1 MARPIKE
8 SLNYFPL
15 DTGFFGDRKIKRLLK
30 TFGGKGT
37 TIYTFLLCE
46 IYRENGYFLKW
57 DEHYPEDIAD
67 ALGAGFTPSLV
78 SEVLSLC
85 LKIDLLD
92 NNLFGSFSI
101 LTSAGIQKR
110 YVSAKET
117 INRKQYQPDELLVP
131 EYNLISEIS
140 GSLTPLN
147 DVERRKT
154 SLTAVTTLKGNESK
168 RKERKVKEKKNFAQ
182 NAKDDSST
190 TSSKNTF
197 DASQFLPGDE
207 QIETPAINL
216 DDGKITASQKQIN
229 QFLKAIGAAKCSETE
244 KMAISRA
251 IEAGCTLEH
260 LEQLLKDKPNITS
273 FKADWVIR
281 ELIAVKRKAEAPND
295 SIFTDLKKWE
305 KGEL

>member
-182 NAKDDSST
+182 NDANEIPANLNVPDFLATWEEWQIYRKERR
-190 TSSKNTF
+190 SK
-197 DASQFLPGDE
+197 L
-207 QIETPAINL
+207 
-216 DDGKITASQKQIN
+216 TASTIESQ
-229 QFLKAIGAAKCSETE
+229 LKKLSAIGAQE
-244 KMAISRA
+244 AIRVLRTS
-251 IEAGCTLEH
+251 IENGWLGIFP
-260 LEQLLKDKPNITS
+260 DKNKEYNDGNSGFVERLQNIEI
-273 FKADWVIR
+273 DMP
-281 ELIAVKRKAEAPND
+281 AEEN
-295 SIFTDLKKWE
+295 SK
-305 KGEL
+305 

>member
-57 DEHYPEDIAD
+57 DDHYPEDIAD

-140 GSLTPLN
+140 GSLTTLN
-147 DVERRKT
+147 DVERSKT
-154 SLTAVTTLKGNESK
+154 SLTAVTTLKGNE
-168 RKERKVKEKKNFAQ
+168 RKGKESKVKESKKERGVF
-182 NAKDDSST
+182 NASDFFETGADTSTDQGKDKT
-190 TSSKNTF
+190 PPPEAAIPENLQT
-197 DASQFLPGDE
+197 DAFKSAWSEWQQHRREKRNKLTPSAAAKQLKKLSEIGEQRAISAIHHSITNGWTGLFEPKEPGRKAKGNWMEDL
-207 QIETPAINL
+207 QNL
-216 DDGKITASQKQIN
+216 DVTGG
-229 QFLKAIGAAKCSETE
+229 L
-244 KMAISRA
+244 
-251 IEAGCTLEH
+251 
-260 LEQLLKDKPNITS
+260 
-273 FKADWVIR
+273 
-281 ELIAVKRKAEAPND
+281 
-295 SIFTDLKKWE
+295 
-305 KGEL
+305 